1 MPTCLA
7 VCTPV
12 IGADPPG
19 TALPDRR
26 HRSTVIYE
34 DIVRPA
40 CEQLGL
46 DFLRADRLTD
56 AGLPRDQLLRL
67 LTEADFVVA
76 DLGGADGDLSFG
88 LGMRHAL
95 GRPTVHV
102 TGAADEPQAAGPVTC
117 VPFPS
122 QHGDPVAARQRLT
135 ELLAAEE
142 GAPGESGPPPSPVP
156 SPLRPAT
163 ENSTDDDT
171 EEGPGF
177 FDLIVD
183 AEAHMEALEA
193 DMADVEAALEVLN
206 EVTALVL
213 ADADRTSRPGAPPS
227 TYMAVLNRLAKAIDG
242 PANELGAATERLAEH
257 LEVGVGALR
266 GFLEWTA
273 GMPRSDWPDGAVDLL
288 DQMVSAH
295 WEAESSA
302 ASYQEGIALVGT
314 LGSASRALRRP
325 TRRII
330 ASFRELFR
338 ILAVLEELRR
348 AAAALKES

>member
-7 VCTPV
+7 VCTTV
-12 IGADPPG
+12 ASADPPG
-19 TALPDRR
+19 TSLPEQR

-46 DFLRADRLTD
+46 NFLRADRLMD
-56 AGLPRDQLLRL
+56 AGLPRDQLLRM

-76 DLGGADGDLSFG
+76 DIGGSDGDLAFG
-88 LGMRHAL
+88 LGIRHAL

-102 TGAADEPQAAGPVTC
+102 TEGADELRATGQATC
-117 VPFPS
+117 VPFPP
-122 QHGDPVAARQRLT
+122 HRGDPVATRQRLT
-135 ELLAAEE
+135 ELLAAEKTTPE
-142 GAPGESGPPPSPVP
+142 ESGPPSTPVP
-156 SPLRPAT
+156 SLLQLPT
-163 ENSTDDDT
+163 QSTTDDM

-183 AEAHMEALEA
+183 AEAHVEALAA
-193 DMADVEAALEVLN
+193 DMADVEAAIEELK

-213 ADADRTSRPGAPPS
+213 ADADRISRPGAPPS
-227 TYMAVLNRLAKAIDG
+227 THMAVLNRLAKAIDG

-257 LEVGVGALR
+257 LEAGVGALR
-266 GFLEWTA
+266 GFLEWA
-273 GMPRSDWPDGAVDLL
+273 ADMPRPDWPDGAQDLL

-302 ASYQEGIALVGT
+302 ASYQEGIALVGM
-314 LGSASRALRRP
+314 LGSASRTLRRP

-338 ILAVLEELRR
+338 ILGVLEELQST
-348 AAAALKES
+348 AAALKES

>member
-7 VCTPV
+7 VCTTV
-12 IGADPPG
+12 TCAEPPG
-19 TALPDRR
+19 TSLPDQR

-56 AGLPRDQLLRL
+56 AGLPRDQLLRM
-67 LTEADFVVA
+67 LTEVDFVVA
-76 DLGGADGDLSFG
+76 DLGGSDGDLSFG

-102 TGAADEPQAAGPVTC
+102 TEGADELRAAGPVTC
-117 VPFPS
+117 VPFPPR
-122 QHGDPVAARQRLT
+122 HGDPVAARQRLT

-142 GAPGESGPPPSPVP
+142 GAPGESGPSSSPVP
-156 SPLRPAT
+156 SLLQPPT
-163 ENSTDDDT
+163 QSTTDDM

-183 AEAHMEALEA
+183 AEAHVEALAA
-193 DMADVEAALEVLN
+193 DMADVEAAIEDLKEVA
-206 EVTALVL
+206 ALVL

-227 TYMAVLNRLAKAIDG
+227 THMAVLNRLAKAIDG

-257 LEVGVGALR
+257 LEAGVGALR

-273 GMPRSDWPDGAVDLL
+273 DMPRPDWPDGAKDLL

-295 WEAESSA
+295 WETESPA
-302 ASYQEGIALVGT
+302 ASYQEGVALVGM
-314 LGSASRALRRP
+314 LGSVSRTLRRP

-330 ASFRELFR
+330 ASSGSSSGSWPCWRNCR
-338 ILAVLEELRR
+338 GRQR
-348 AAAALKES
+348 H

>member
-7 VCTPV
+7 VCTTV
-12 IGADPPG
+12 ISADPPG
-19 TALPDRR
+19 TSLPDQR

-56 AGLPRDQLLRL
+56 AGLPRDQLLRM
-67 LTEADFVVA
+67 LTEVDFVVA
-76 DLGGADGDLSFG
+76 DLGGSDGDLSFG

-102 TGAADEPQAAGPVTC
+102 TERADELRAAGPVTC
-117 VPFPS
+117 VPFPP
-122 QHGDPVAARQRLT
+122 HDGDPVAARQRLT
-135 ELLAAEE
+135 ELLAAEK
-142 GAPGESGPPPSPVP
+142 GTPRESGPPSSPVP
-156 SPLRPAT
+156 SLLQPPRQ
-163 ENSTDDDT
+163 STADDMK
-171 EEGPGF
+171 EGPGF

-183 AEAHMEALEA
+183 AEAHVEALAA
-193 DMADVEAALEVLN
+193 DMADVEAAMEELK
-206 EVTALVL
+206 EVTALIL

-227 TYMAVLNRLAKAIDG
+227 TPMAVLNRLAKAIDG

-257 LEVGVGALR
+257 LEAGVGALR
-266 GFLEWTA
+266 GFLEWIA
-273 GMPRSDWPDGAVDLL
+273 GMPRPDWPDGAKDLL

-302 ASYQEGIALVGT
+302 ASYQEGIALVGM
-314 LGSASRALRRP
+314 LGSASRTLRRP

-330 ASFRELFR
+330 ASFRKLFQ
-338 ILAVLEELRR
+338 ILAVLEELQRT
-348 AAAALKES
+348 AAALKES